1 MNVSAAIIELT
12 RLGITNSPLMIQP
25 FMRSVVEEGE
35 TSIFVFNG
43 QVGHAVRS
51 NTQPD
56 DYRVQF
62 EHGGVTIPL
71 PKISPEML
79 ELVHAAIAAC
89 PETPIY
95 ARIDMIRNVSTE
107 RLCIIEVELIE
118 PNLYLEY
125 APDEGMNFVRAILQT
140 AIEEKKQNSID

>member
-1 MNVSAAIIELT
+1 MNVSAAIAELE
-12 RLGITNSPLMIQP
+12 RLGITYSPLMIQP
-25 FMRSVVEEGE
+25 FMSSVVEEGE

-71 PKISPEML
+71 TETSAEML
-79 ELVHAAIAAC
+79 ELVRAAIAAC
-89 PETPIY
+89 PETSVY
-95 ARIDMIRNVSTE
+95 ARIDMIRNVSTG

-125 APDEGMNFVRAILQT
+125 APDEGMNFVRAVLQT
-140 AIEEKKQNSID
+140 DSRSH

>member
-1 MNVSAAIIELT
+1 MSVSATVAELKH
-12 RLGITNSPLMIQP
+12 LDIADSPMMIQP
-25 FMRSVVEEGE
+25 FMNSVVQEGE
-35 TSIFVFNG
+35 TSIFIFNG

-71 PKISPEML
+71 KEISNEML
-79 ELVHAAIAAC
+79 ELVQAAIAAC

-95 ARIDMIRNVSTE
+95 ARIDMICNTSTG

-125 APDEGMNFVRAILQT
+125 APDEGMNFVRAVLQFSE
-140 AIEEKKQNSID
+140 ISNHE